1 MPNRIIR
8 DGILQ
13 SEAVAEL
20 SWAEEV
26 FYRRLMSVV
35 DDYGRYH
42 ALPKLLRAACYPLQI
57 DKVSDS
63 DIGKWIAG
71 CVNAGLVRVYSA
83 KDGKSYLEIVKFGQR
98 VQSKSKFP
106 EPPVIS
112 GEEEKDIANPPCS
125 TVNNRL
131 DGDGDGDD
139 TCTKQQSC
147 IPADD
152 SPVVASLPLVDGCN
166 FNITQAQVDGWAPAY
181 PGIDIGVQLHKARV
195 WLESNPKKRKTRTG
209 IARFVTSWLGRAQD
223 SGRDYSPAV
232 KAGSKAPE
240 VGLGTFV

>member
-20 SWAEEV
+20 TWPEEV

-71 CVNAGLVRVYSA
+71 CVNAGLVRVYPA

-106 EPPVIS
+106 EPPVIT
-112 GEEEKDIANPPCS
+112 GEIAGLIANPPCP
-125 TVNNRL
+125 TVEHRL
-131 DGDGDGDD
+131 DGVEDEDVI
-139 TCTKQQSC
+139 CTKQHSC

-152 SPVVASLPLVDGCN
+152 TPVVATLPLVDGSD
-166 FNITQAQVDGWAPAY
+166 FSITQDQIDSWAPAY

-195 WLESNPKKRKTRTG
+195 WLEANPKKRKTRAG
-209 IARFVTSWLGRAQD
+209 IVRFITSWLGRSQD
-223 SGRDYSPAV
+223 SGRDYVAMPKGGAHGDNSGF
-232 KAGSKAPE
+232 GS
-240 VGLGTFV
+240 FV

>member
-20 SWAEEV
+20 TWPEEV

-71 CVNAGLVRVYSA
+71 CVNAGLVRVYPA

-106 EPPVIS
+106 EPPVNS
-112 GEEEKDIANPPCS
+112 GEIKEATANPPCS
-125 TVNNRL
+125 TVDHRL
-131 DGDGDGDD
+131 DGVGDVVA
-139 TCTKQQSC
+139 TCTKQQGC

-152 SPVVASLPLVDGCN
+152 SPVVASLPLVDGSD
-166 FNITQAQVDGWAPAY
+166 FGITQDQIDGWAPAY

-195 WLESNPKKRKTRTG
+195 WLEANPKKRKTRSG
-209 IARFVTSWLGRAQD
+209 VVRFITSWLGRSQD
-223 SGRDYSPAV
+223 SGRDYVAMPKGGTHGDNSGF
-232 KAGSKAPE
+232 GS
-240 VGLGTFV
+240 FV

>member
-20 SWAEEV
+20 SWPEEV

-71 CVNAGLVRVYSA
+71 CVNAGLVRVYPA
-83 KDGKSYLEIVKFGQR
+83 KDGKSYVEIVKFGQR

-106 EPPVIS
+106 EPPVTPR
-112 GEEEKDIANPPCS
+112 EEPIDGANPPS
-125 TVNNRL
+125 VTVDHRL
-131 DGDGDGDD
+131 DGVEDEDVI
-139 TCTKQQSC
+139 CTKQQGC
-147 IPADD
+147 IHADG
-152 SPVVASLPLVDGCN
+152 SPIVATLPLVDGSE
-166 FNITQAQVDGWAPAY
+166 FEITQAQVDGWVPAY

-195 WLESNPKKRKTRTG
+195 WLEANPKKRKTKAG
-209 IARFVTSWLGRAQD
+209 ITRFVTSWLGRSQD
-223 SGRDYSPAV
+223 SGRDYVPVPKS
-232 KAGSKAPE
+232 GSQSG
-240 VGLGTFV
+240 VGAFV